1 MTMGPASMDQSAEHV
16 IRNSDDL
23 VEAPQ
28 IIATI
33 DAKTGYDGLIVAL
46 RARVAEI
53 GLNQRLIDEL
63 SGLTPGLTGKLLG
76 AACPTKFGFSSLLP
90 ILATLGLRF
99 GVMVDPQQEALMR
112 PHWEPGQA
120 MQRRPFREAPLGESS
135 ITRLTPRIA
144 AEMGRK
150 GRKRQSEASARLAA
164 SKGGKARRK
173 WPKKMRQESARK
185 AALARWAK
193 RNTRRDILIL
203 TGEMR
208 P

>member
-1 MTMGPASMDQSAEHV
+1 MDQSAEHV
-16 IRNSDDL
+16 IPNSDDL

-33 DAKTGYDGLIVAL
+33 DARNGYDGLIVAL

-90 ILATLGLRF
+90 IMATLGLRF
-99 GVMVDPQQEALMR
+99 GVMVDPEQEALMK

-120 MQRRPFREAPLGESS
+120 MQRRPKRLARLGETTIKRMFPIVAS
-135 ITRLTPRIA
+135 
-144 AEMGRK
+144 EMG
-150 GRKRQSEASARLAA
+150 KR
-164 SKGGKARRK
+164 GGKARMRK
-173 WPKKMRQESARK
+173 MTPEQLRRHQQRAGKASGRARLRRGLAEAAKEASA
-185 AALARWAK
+185 
-193 RNTRRDILIL
+193 
-203 TGEMR
+203 
-208 P
+208 

>member
-1 MTMGPASMDQSAEHV
+1 MDQSAEHV
-16 IRNSDDL
+16 IPNSGDL

-33 DAKTGYDGLIVAL
+33 DAKTGYDGLIDAI
-46 RARVAEI
+46 RARVAET
-53 GLNQRLIDEL
+53 GLNHLLIDEL

-76 AACPTKFGFSSLLP
+76 PAYPTKFGLSSLLP
-90 ILATLGLRF
+90 IMATLGLRF
-99 GVMVDPQQEALMR
+99 DVSVDRPQEALMR
-112 PHWEPGQA
+112 PFWECGDSA
-120 MQRRPFREAPLGESS
+120 QRRLGRRAPLGPRRIEH
-135 ITRLTPRIA
+135 LTPVIA

-173 WPKKMRQESARK
+173 WPKKMRQEAARK

-193 RNTRRDILIL
+193 KE
-203 TGEMR
+203 GVA
-208 P
+208 

>member
-1 MTMGPASMDQSAEHV
+1 MDQSAEH
-16 IRNSDDL
+16 IIPHSDDL

-33 DAKTGYDGLIVAL
+33 DARSGYDGLIVAL

-90 ILATLGLRF
+90 IMATLGLRF
-99 GVMVDPQQEALMR
+99 GVMVDPEQEALMK

-120 MQRRPFREAPLGESS
+120 MQRRTQRRARLGKITMERVIPDVVRELGK
-135 ITRLTPRIA
+135 RGALALNGKLTPAQR
-144 AEMGRK
+144 
-150 GRKRQSEASARLAA
+150 SAN
-164 SKGGKARRK
+164 
-173 WPKKMRQESARK
+173 ARK
-185 AALARWAK
+185 AGRASGRARL
-193 RNTRRDILIL
+193 RRGLMD
-203 TGEMR
+203 EARER
-208 P
+208 PT